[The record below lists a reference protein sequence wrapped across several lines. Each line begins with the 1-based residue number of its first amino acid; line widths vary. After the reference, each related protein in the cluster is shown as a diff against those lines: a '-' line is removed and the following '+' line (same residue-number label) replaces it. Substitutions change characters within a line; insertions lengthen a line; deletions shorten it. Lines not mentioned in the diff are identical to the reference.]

1 MKPWE
6 TLGEALAPDG
16 TRFTLA
22 RRDTEYVILTNGQL
36 LMTSRMHASEETLA
50 TVACEAL
57 GPRPNLRV
65 LIGGLGMGYT
75 LRRALD
81 ALPADAS
88 VVVAEIMPI
97 VVSWNEGPL
106 GPLAG
111 HPLRDPRV
119 SVDVRDIAET
129 LRLNRGGFDAIMLD
143 VDNGADAIA
152 VASNRSLYGPRG
164 IRALRDALRP
174 GGVLTVWSDADD
186 KPFGRLLRAA
196 GFTVEMRRV
205 RARDRAKGPKH
216 TIFIARVAT

>member
-16 TRFTLA
+16 TRITLA
-22 RRDTEYVILTNGQL
+22 RRDTEYVILANGQL
-36 LMTSRMHASEETLA
+36 LMTNRMHTSEETLA
-50 TVACEAL
+50 AVACEAL
-57 GPRPNLRV
+57 GARPGLRV

-75 LRRALD
+75 LRTALD
-81 ALPADAS
+81 NLPRDAT
-88 VVVAEIMPI
+88 VVVAEIMP
-97 VVSWNEGPL
+97 VVVEWNEGTL

-119 SVDVRDIAET
+119 TVDVRDISET
-129 LRLNRGGFDAIMLD
+129 LRNNRAGFDAIMLD

-152 VASNRSLYGPRG
+152 VATNRTLYGPRG

-174 GGVLTVWSDADD
+174 GGVLSVWSDGDD
-186 KPFGRLLRAA
+186 KPFGRHLRAA

-216 TIFIARVAT
+216 TIFIARVA

>member
-16 TRFTLA
+16 TRITLA
-22 RRDTEYVILTNGQL
+22 RRDTEYVILANGQL
-36 LMTSRMHASEETLA
+36 LMTNRMHASEEKLA
-50 TVACEAL
+50 AVACEAL
-57 GPRPNLRV
+57 GARPGLRV

-75 LRRALD
+75 LRTALD
-81 ALPADAS
+81 NLPADAT

-97 VVSWNEGPL
+97 VVGWNQGVL

-111 HPLRDPRV
+111 HPLGDARV
-119 SVDVRDIAET
+119 DVDVRDIAET
-129 LRLNRGGFDAIMLD
+129 LRSNRAGFDAIMLD

-152 VASNRSLYGPRG
+152 VTTNRGLYGSRG
-164 IRALRDALRP
+164 MRALHDALRP
-174 GGVLTVWSDADD
+174 QGVLTVWSEGDD
-186 KPFGRLLRAA
+186 KALGRRLRAA

-216 TIFIARVAT
+216 TIFIARVA